1 LKEPAGV
8 ARLIA
13 ERVEE
18 FFTPCSSEAKPMRV
32 IEKVK
37 EMQSWSDAER
47 LAGRRIALVPTM
59 GALHEGHLALVR
71 AAQKL
76 GDRVVVS
83 LFVNPAQFAPGED
96 FAAYPRDFARDRAL
110 LEKESVD
117 VLFHPAA
124 AEVYPAGFETHID
137 VERLAPLLCGEF
149 RAGHFRG
156 VATVVAKLF
165 NMVRPRAAVFGEKD
179 YQQLQVI
186 RRMARDLDF
195 EVEIAGHP
203 TVRDA
208 DGLALS
214 SRNAYLSARERTAA
228 LSLSHA
234 LKRAESLVA
243 AGERSAGPIVAAARA
258 AIAAEPLAEIEYV
271 KLCDPDTLEEIPLI
285 ERAALLAL
293 AVRIGAA
300 RLIDNAMLKT

>member
-1 LKEPAGV
+1 MQHASLKRAAPARV
-8 ARLIA
+8 SRAARLR
-13 ERVEE
+13 EV
-18 FFTPCSSEAKPMRV
+18 KPMRI
-32 IEKVK
+32 IESVR
-37 EMQSWSDAER
+37 EMQDWSEAER
-47 LAGRRIALVPTM
+47 RAGRRVALVPTM

-71 AAQKL
+71 AARAL

-110 LEKESVD
+110 LEKEKVD
-117 VLFHPAA
+117 VLFHPSAG
-124 AEVYPAGFETHID
+124 EVYPQGHQTHVE

-149 RAGHFRG
+149 RQGHFRG

-165 NMVRPRAAVFGEKD
+165 NMVRPHAAVFGEKD

-186 RRMARDLDF
+186 RRMARDLNF
-195 EVEIAGHP
+195 NIEIMGHP
-203 TVRDA
+203 TVRSA

-214 SRNAYLSARERTAA
+214 SRNAYLDARERQAA
-228 LSLSHA
+228 LSLYRA
-234 LKRAESLVA
+234 LQRAEALVA

-258 AIAAEPLAEIEYV
+258 AIEAEPLARIEYV
-271 KLCDPDTLEEIPLI
+271 KLCDPETLEDIPFI

>member
-1 LKEPAGV
+1 M
-8 ARLIA
+8 LII
-13 ERVEE
+13 ETVQE
-18 FFTPCSSEAKPMRV
+18 MRA
-32 IEKVK
+32 
-37 EMQSWSDAER
+37 WSDAER
-47 LAGRRIALVPTM
+47 RAGRRVALVPTM
-59 GALHEGHLALVR
+59 GALHDGHLALVR

-110 LEKESVD
+110 LEKENVD
-117 VLFHPAA
+117 VLFHPSG
-124 AEVYPAGFETHID
+124 AEVYPEGYQTHID

-165 NMVRPRAAVFGEKD
+165 NMVRPHAAVFGEKD

-195 EVEIAGHP
+195 DVEIAGHP
-203 TVRDA
+203 TVRAA

-214 SRNAYLSARERTAA
+214 SRNAYLSACERRAA
-228 LSLSHA
+228 LSLHRA
-234 LKRAESLVA
+234 LRSAEALVA
-243 AGERSAGPIVAAARA
+243 QGERSAGRIVAAARA
-258 AIAAEPLAEIEYV
+258 PIEAEPLAEIEYV
-271 KLCDPDTLEEIPLI
+271 RLCDPETLMEIPRI

-300 RLIDNAMLKT
+300 RLIDNAMLKRD